1 MKPKPT
7 ILELCCGWKSVS
19 NAFATNHHWH
29 TVTVDILPKFKP
41 TLLTD
46 VTRWD
51 YRAYFE
57 THPVPDVI
65 WGSPPCRTFTVQAW
79 GRYRDSEGGAVGV
92 DGENGD
98 ACVRACLACIEHCLS
113 LNPNL
118 IYFVE
123 NPLHGAFRKLPCV
136 RPYLDQG
143 LYRTLQYGD
152 YAPQTHS
159 LKPTLVLTNCAGW
172 LPKPRTLTRSVCP
185 WNTLSRKRRTV
196 VPHAVA
202 DEVAAVCDLAL
213 AKRTRE

>member
-29 TVTVDILPKFKP
+29 AVTVDILPKFKP

-65 WGSPPCRTFTVQAW
+65 WASPPCRTFTVQAW

-92 DGENGD
+92 DGEDGD

-118 IYFVE
+118 TYFVE
-123 NPLHGAFRKLPCV
+123 NPLHGAWPF
-136 RPYLDQG
+136 
-143 LYRTLQYGD
+143 
-152 YAPQTHS
+152 
-159 LKPTLVLTNCAGW
+159 
-172 LPKPRTLTRSVCP
+172 PRATC
-185 WNTLSRKRRTV
+185 K
-196 VPHAVA
+196 
-202 DEVAAVCDLAL
+202 
-213 AKRTRE
+213 

>member
-65 WGSPPCRTFTVQAW
+65 WASPPCRTFTVQAW
-79 GRYRDSEGGAVGV
+79 GRYRDSEGGAVGM
-92 DGENGD
+92 DGEDGD

-118 IYFVE
+118 TYFVE
-123 NPLHGAFRKLPCV
+123 NPLHGAVFYYLESAGAQGRPRYVIVYPGAPLTGRV
-136 RPYLDQG
+136 R
-143 LYRTLQYGD
+143 
-152 YAPQTHS
+152 S
-159 LKPTLVLTNCAGW
+159 AGI
-172 LPKPRTLTRSVCP
+172 
-185 WNTLSRKRRTV
+185 
-196 VPHAVA
+196 
-202 DEVAAVCDLAL
+202 LA
-213 AKRTRE
+213 